1 MFVHVCVY
9 ECVRVRVCV
18 CVCTS
23 MCVCVC
29 VWQSVCMCV
38 CLCVCMCVWGG
49 EGGAWACPPS
59 GNKLQNF
66 ANFKRGLVFL
76 EGTNFRFLLVLKKIG
91 TKSNSASCLLQN
103 TSWPSCGLVCQIDRH
118 NVRLR
123 RD

>member
-1 MFVHVCVY
+1 MEGVVATWGAVGLLLRDQKGSAT
-9 ECVRVRVCV
+9 E
-18 CVCTS
+18 
-23 MCVCVC
+23 
-29 VWQSVCMCV
+29 
-38 CLCVCMCVWGG
+38 GG